1 MNVDRLSF
9 GFHNPNHAAA
19 LVCALLPLCFGW
31 RRAAW
36 VGRGLSALLFVAL
49 LLTQSRTGLIVAA
62 LEWMAWWAMRRGR
75 CGFQISDFRSWRL
88 KVGSGRWLVAHLGKA
103 AVAALAVGLSLWWL
117 GPRLALDGSI
127 LNRPKIWLAGLRLF
141 AANPDGVG
149 LGNSGA
155 LASAFLL
162 PNDVPDVR
170 TLVSSHL
177 TLLAEGGWLVGWA
190 HFAFLALALCGLRR
204 SPRVGLAFA
213 GLVLSACASTVFDW
227 PVLFDFAAQGGL
239 GAPNWILSWLTFALF
254 VAFGVWLIVKPAFGG
269 RRPTAFNTEGFEER
283 RRGEGACDVLLS
295 MNLHESSRIPIR
307 ADSCQFVDKT
317 IGKIA
322 TTSPSNPVRKTPCL
336 PSSVSSALNAVGLP
350 VLFAGALVLAAR
362 CVPAVDAPRVQG
374 GYAAVGAAPRALA
387 LYDGSWSLRAVRAR
401 VGPDA
406 LLPVRPVTRFPRGLG
421 LPSVRRVL
429 LFGDCREWAHL
440 VPKGVPVTCAED

>member
-1 MNVDRLSF
+1 MVHFPYLDRLSF

-31 RRAAW
+31 RRAVW
-36 VGRGLSALLFVAL
+36 VGRGLAAGLFAAL
-49 LLTQSRTGLIVAA
+49 LLTQSRTGLLVAT
-62 LEWMAWWAMRRGR
+62 LEGATWWAMRRGNG
-75 CGFQISDFRSWRL
+75 GFHISDLRGRMGFRSQRAVFGDRALAW
-88 KVGSGRWLVAHLGKA
+88 LGKL
-103 AVAALAVGLSLWWL
+103 AVVALAVGLSLWWL

-162 PNDVPDVR
+162 PGDVPEVR

-177 TLLAEGGWLVGWA
+177 TLLAECGWLVGWA
-190 HFAFLALALCGLRR
+190 YFAFLALALCGVRR

-213 GLVLSACASTVFDW
+213 GLVLSACSASVFDW
-227 PVLFDFAAQGGL
+227 PVLFGCAAQGGL
-239 GAPNWILSWLTFALF
+239 GGTNLALSWLTLALF
-254 VAFGVWLIVKPAFGG
+254 AAFGAWLLA
-269 RRPTAFNTEGFEER
+269 T
-283 RRGEGACDVLLS
+283 
-295 MNLHESSRIPIR
+295 NLHESPRIPIR

-317 IGKIA
+317 IDKIV

-336 PSSVSSALNAVGLP
+336 PFSVTFVFSAAGL
-350 VLFAGALVLAAR
+350 AGVLVLAAR
-362 CVPAVDAPRVQG
+362 CVPPGDAPRVQG
-374 GYAAVGAAPRALA
+374 GYAASGA
-387 LYDGSWSLRAVRAR
+387 
-401 VGPDA
+401 DA
-406 LLPVRPVTRFPRGLG
+406 LVPVRPVTRFPRGLD
-421 LPSVRRVL
+421 LSSVRCVL
-429 LFGDCREWAHL
+429 LFGDCREWAYL